1 MSGGVRKIPAAG
13 RALALARI
21 KAPTFGQGPS
31 GCTAIAMLRI
41 NQGGQR
47 AAVKT
52 GWKK

>member
-31 GCTAIAMLRI
+31 GCTTMLGI

-52 GWKK
+52 GSKI